1 VPEVQ
6 VTVQHQPEH
15 DRYDALVEQQPAGRT
30 VYRPQDC
37 ATWAFVH
44 TEVDDDYA
52 HHGVATQLI
61 GGALDD
67 VRSKGIKVLPD
78 CPFVQ
83 AFIAEHEDY
92 VDLVPVA
99 QRSRYGV

>member
-1 VPEVQ
+1 
-6 VTVQHQPEH
+6 
-15 DRYDALVEQQPAGRT
+15 
-30 VYRPQDC
+30 
-37 ATWAFVH
+37 
-44 TEVDDDYA
+44 
-52 HHGVATQLI
+52 
-61 GGALDD
+61 

-78 CPFVQ
+78 CPFVR